1 MVFFLSCNPH
11 RKSAFESFRSQ
22 LVKEKKSRPG
32 VQIVH
37 RVQIIHR
44 AQNIPSAQI
53 TAQSVNNALIV
64 LSAHSAQH
72 VLISTY

>member
-1 MVFFLSCNPH
+1 MKGK
-11 RKSAFESFRSQ
+11 RK
-22 LVKEKKSRPG
+22 KRPG